1 MIGRATVPSRTAQ
14 TLPAAERLRAYAG
27 SGLQRRIFVWFGLT
41 VLLTAAI
48 AVAATWVTLR
58 LLHPDL
64 ARGPERQR
72 QVVVQRLVHAWP
84 DPEQRLAVV
93 RDLQE
98 QFGDGVHLRDP
109 WGRDLVRIGGPCD
122 YGPPTLAILAGDR
135 VLGHLEVCGPRFP
148 PRPRLWIGLIAG
160 VTALWIACGFIARR
174 AARPLVEV
182 ARVAEQISRGQFD
195 VKIERALGHRYHR
208 DEVAVVGEVLQ
219 DMAHRIDRQL
229 REQRELLAAVS
240 HELRTPLA
248 HLRLLGDTY
257 RDRADLGPAGVQLI
271 EQAEREVA
279 DLDDLVGQL
288 LANARLE
295 FREIA
300 RQPISI
306 VELCVQLLERK
317 GLDPTLLDVE
327 GADLN
332 VIGDPTLLQRA
343 LANIVDNARRHGG
356 GAVALRVRRAG
367 DRVRVEVQDQGPG
380 FAPGQ
385 TEQAFKP
392 FYAAGHKAESLGLGL
407 HLVERI
413 VAAHDGQVFARNVGT
428 AGPRGAVVGFEL
440 GVAQTSQA

>member
-1 MIGRATVPSRTAQ
+1 MPNRAFVP
-14 TLPAAERLRAYAG
+14 LPVAERLRAYAG
-27 SGLQRRIFVWFGLT
+27 SRLQRRLFVWFALT
-41 VLLTAAI
+41 VLLTAA
-48 AVAATWVTLR
+48 AAAGATWVALR

-72 QVVVQRLVHAWP
+72 RVVVQRLVQAWA
-84 DPEQRLAVV
+84 DPERRLAVV

-98 QFGDGVHLRDP
+98 QFGDGVHLRDA
-109 WGRDLVRIGGPCD
+109 WGHDLVSIGGPCD
-122 YGPPTLAILAGDR
+122 YGPPTLPILTGDR

-148 PRPRLWIGLIAG
+148 PRPRLWIGLLAG
-160 VTALWIACGFIARR
+160 VSALWIACGFIARR
-174 AARPLVEV
+174 LARPLVEV

-195 VKIERALGHRYHR
+195 VKIARAVGHGHHR
-208 DEVAVVGEVLQ
+208 DEVAVVGEVLR
-219 DMAHRIDRQL
+219 DMAQRIDHQL

-257 RDRADLGPAGVQLI
+257 RDRPDLGPAGIQLI
-271 EQAEREVA
+271 EQAEREVS

-295 FREIA
+295 FREIQRRDVA
-300 RQPISI
+300 V

-327 GADLN
+327 GDDLA
-332 VIGDPTLLQRA
+332 VVGDPTLLQRA
-343 LANIVDNARRHGG
+343 LANLVDNARRHGG
-356 GAVALRVRRAG
+356 GAVALRVRPDGAQ
-367 DRVRVEVQDQGPG
+367 VRIEVEDGGPG

-385 TEQAFKP
+385 TDQAFKP

-413 VAAHDGQVFARNVGT
+413 IDAHQGHVFARNVRE
-428 AGPRGAVVGFEL
+428 AAPRGAIVGFAL
-440 GVAQTSQA
+440 PLAGKASV